1 MLRLLLLL
9 FSITSLLTTA
19 AAQQLGVAPQKVY
32 LDSLFTVLP
41 SAVGAQYYRQTVL
54 TDSVAGEVKDYYLS
68 GQLQS
73 SGTFDDVLK
82 LVPNG
87 TLQTWR
93 ASGELESRATYSHAV
108 LGEVYYYYP
117 SGQTKRH
124 ERYASQKR
132 TLAECFAE
140 DGRPIPFFEY
150 STMPVYPEGNGGEDA
165 IVNAIVRK
173 VVYPKSARKANITG
187 RLLLR
192 FVVTP
197 TGDVTRIEVKE
208 SVHPDLD
215 AAAVAALHKL
225 KRFKPGQ
232 EDGKPVAV
240 HFEIPLT
247 FSLK

>member
-108 LGEVYYYYP
+108 LGEA
-117 SGQTKRH
+117 Q
-124 ERYASQKR
+124 
-132 TLAECFAE
+132 
-140 DGRPIPFFEY
+140 
-150 STMPVYPEGNGGEDA
+150 
-165 IVNAIVRK
+165 
-173 VVYPKSARKANITG
+173 AR
-187 RLLLR
+187 
-192 FVVTP
+192 F
-197 TGDVTRIEVKE
+197 
-208 SVHPDLD
+208 
-215 AAAVAALHKL
+215 KL
-225 KRFKPGQ
+225 KVINVTAPPAVLAARLAGRGR
-232 EDGKPVAV
+232 ESAGEINARLARSAPVPPS
-240 HFEIPLT
+240 ID
-247 FSLK
+247 